1 MSNPQI
7 GLWRNDPKLREGKY
21 PVVLR
26 RDGTIP
32 EWSWFVLGELDPA
45 APAALLAYAATA
57 RSLGMAELYCADVE
71 RLSLAFSAAQAFAK
85 VNDGLGD
92 PDQGPHRHDDPLT
105 LELGRG
111 ETTMAEIVKDLGR
124 FKTALAARD
133 AKVAAARVCAHARGE
148 VLRELAQ
155 HLHQELPPPR
165 WAEWRADWLTA
176 VKLAI
181 AVPDGSAP

>member
-1 MSNPQI
+1 
-7 GLWRNDPKLREGKY
+7 
-21 PVVLR
+21 
-26 RDGTIP
+26 
-32 EWSWFVLGELDPA
+32 
-45 APAALLAYAATA
+45 
-57 RSLGMAELYCADVE
+57 MAELYCADVE

-133 AKVAAARVCAHARGE
+133 GRAHGHA
-148 VLRELAQ
+148 
-155 HLHQELPPPR
+155 PR
-165 WAEWRADWLTA
+165 PHSRKCD
-176 VKLAI
+176 
-181 AVPDGSAP
+181 